1 MLLYVALIGGTVGAY
16 GEMSHCLRLLVSA
29 QFAIAQ
35 AGQQTPIQAI
45 VIHLLELFHDTSS

>member
-1 MLLYVALIGGTVGAY
+1 MLIYVALIGGTVGAY